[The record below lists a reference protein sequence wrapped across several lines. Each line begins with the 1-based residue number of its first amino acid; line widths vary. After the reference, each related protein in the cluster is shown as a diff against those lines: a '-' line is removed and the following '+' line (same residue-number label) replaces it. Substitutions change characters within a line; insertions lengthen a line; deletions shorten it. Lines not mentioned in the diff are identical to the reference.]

1 MPRRDDLSTILLI
14 GSGPIVIGQGC
25 EFDYSGT
32 QACKSLKD
40 EGYRVVLVNS
50 NPATIMTDPAFA
62 DRTYIEPITPESVR
76 KIIEKEIELGSPI
89 DAVLPTLGGQT
100 ALNCACEMSDAGV
113 FEEFGIEMIGADRAI
128 IHRAEDR
135 AVFNDI
141 CAEIGLP
148 TPESKTVETLAEAA
162 AYVKEIGL
170 PAIVRPAFTLGGW
183 GGGIAYN
190 FAELEEL
197 VTRGLGASMIGQIQI
212 DKSLIGWK
220 EYELEVVRD
229 KKDNC
234 VVVCGIENIDAMG
247 VHTGDSVTVAPCLTL
262 TDKEYQVLRDASL
275 AVMRAVGVETGG
287 SNVQFAIN
295 PNPAPAVDGP
305 DDGSEPAFEFVV
317 IEMNPRVS
325 RSSALASK
333 ATGFPIA
340 KIAAKLAVGYTLDE
354 LRNDITG
361 TTSACFEPTID
372 YVVTKMP
379 RWTFEKFPEADETLT
394 TQMKSVGEAMAI
406 GRTFKESFQKVIRSM
421 EVKRF
426 GFGLDKND
434 DWLNHQRQQDGEI
447 EWPIDTDKLTRKLS
461 VPSQGR
467 LYFVRYAM
475 KMGWTIDRINDLTG
489 FDRFFL
495 YQLQELVAF
504 EDELMAIESL
514 EQIDQAMMQRA
525 KEMGYSDAQLAYL
538 YLGKICS
545 VTILKVRTHR
555 KMLGV
560 EAVFKCVDT
569 CAAEFEAVTPYY
581 YSTYQAGSRKVLED
595 GSVVEV
601 PAQCELRDRMLA
613 ETDPK
618 KKVIILGGGPNR
630 IGQGI
635 EFDYCCVH
643 AAYAAQDLGY
653 DAVMINSNP
662 ETVSTD
668 YDTSDLLFFEP
679 LTLEDVLNVTERLST
694 TQTTSKLVDL
704 SHASKSLS
712 KEQEIPDSAR
722 NLVLQ
727 DLAWHG
733 HPAGGVVLSNIQRD
747 QAGLTVM
754 LVTGR
759 CIEYW
764 FDKDLSK
771 LLKVDRNDA
780 RWHVDAEL
788 EKHEIEKIE
797 SLLCEA
803 AQDSSVLGTIVQ
815 YGGQTPLNLAHGLDL
830 AGVPMLGT
838 PLGAIDRA
846 EDRDR
851 FDQLLTKL
859 DLKRPDSGI
868 ARSIDQAVEIAGGI
882 GYPVLVRPS
891 YVLGGR
897 GMEIC
902 PDEKALRHYMTTA
915 VDVSGLDDAPILIDQ
930 FLDSALELDVDVVAD
945 FGKDGEGHAFV
956 AAVMEH
962 IEQAGVHS
970 GDSTCMIP
978 TTTIRPAV
986 LDEVKQI
993 ARLLA
998 EELRV
1003 CGLMNVQMAIKDD
1016 VVYIIEVNPRA
1027 SRTVPYAGKA
1037 KGVAWASVA
1046 AKAMMGVSL
1055 SDQGTVEIPDAGF
1068 YAVKAPVFPF
1078 RKFPGVDF
1086 VLGPEMR
1093 STGEVMGVDVS
1104 LPTAYLKAMESAGV
1118 SLPKDG
1124 GVFVSVRQEDKA
1136 AMIPVVRSL
1145 MAMGFKVFTT
1155 QGTADELS
1163 RHGLQPKVLQKI
1175 QAGARPNVIDLMQ
1188 NGHIQLVINT
1198 PTRTGWQTDEGNIRA
1213 TAVRLG
1219 IPMIT
1224 TATAAGQAIHAIEA
1238 LRAGFWG
1245 VHALQD
1251 LGGLNVEINSR

>member
-1 MPRRDDLSTILLI
+1 MIVLKQAGSMERTLGVDRARLLQFAQYQRHFRTFQPQDPTRMPRRDDLRTILLI

-76 KIIEKEIELGSPI
+76 KIIEKEIELGTPI

-100 ALNCACEMSDAGV
+100 ALNCACEMSDQGI
-113 FEEFGIEMIGADRAI
+113 FEEFGIEMIGADRKI

-135 AVFNDI
+135 QVFNDI
-141 CAEIGLP
+141 CDEIGLA
-148 TPESKTVETLAEAA
+148 TPESKTVESLQEALGFAE
-162 AYVKEIGL
+162 EIGL

-190 FAELEEL
+190 RAEFEEL
-197 VTRGLGASMIGQIQI
+197 VTRGINASMIGQIQI

-234 VVVCGIENIDAMG
+234 VVVCSIENIDAMG
-247 VHTGDSVTVAPCLTL
+247 VHTGDSVTVAPSLTL

-295 PNPAPAVDGP
+295 PNPAPTA
-305 DDGSEPAFEFVV
+305 DGSEPPFEFVV

-406 GRTFKESFQKVIRSM
+406 GRTFKESLQKVIRSM
-421 EVKRF
+421 ELKRF
-426 GFGLDKND
+426 GLGLDKHD
-434 DWLNHQRQQDGEI
+434 LWLESKRSADGKDEMGEAI
-447 EWPIDTDKLTRKLS
+447 EWPINDDKLIRKLS

-467 LYFVRYAM
+467 FYYIRYAM
-475 KMGWTIDRINDLTG
+475 KMGWSVERINELTRIDL
-489 FDRFFL
+489 FFL
-495 YQLQELVAF
+495 HQFREIVDF
-504 EDELMAIESL
+504 EDQLMAAGSL
-514 EQIDQAMMQRA
+514 DKVDYELMQRA
-525 KEMGYSDAQLAYL
+525 KELGFSDAQLANV
-538 YLGKICS
+538 YLGSIS
-545 VTILKVRTHR
+545 SDTILAVRNHR
-555 KMLGV
+555 KALGV

-581 YSTYQAGSRKVLED
+581 YSTYQRGSRKVLED
-595 GSVVEV
+595 GSVQPVA
-601 PAQCELRDRMLA
+601 PQCELSERLA
-613 ETDPK
+613 TETDPK
-618 KKVIILGGGPNR
+618 EKVVILGGGPNR

-679 LTLEDVLNVTERLST
+679 LTLEDVLNVTE
-694 TQTTSKLVDL
+694 KLE
-704 SHASKSLS
+704 SSL
-712 KEQEIPDSAR
+712 K
-722 NLVLQ
+722 
-727 DLAWHG
+727 
-733 HPAGGVVLSNIQRD
+733 
-747 QAGLTVM
+747 
-754 LVTGR
+754 
-759 CIEYW
+759 
-764 FDKDLSK
+764 
-771 LLKVDRNDA
+771 
-780 RWHVDAEL
+780 
-788 EKHEIEKIE
+788 
-797 SLLCEA
+797 
-803 AQDSSVLGTIVQ
+803 GTIVQ
-815 YGGQTPLNLAHGLDL
+815 YGGQTPLNLAHGLGQ

-838 PLGAIDRA
+838 ALEAIDRA
-846 EDRDR
+846 EDRDQ

-859 DLKRPDSGI
+859 DLKRPASGI
-868 ARSIDQAVEIAGGI
+868 ARSTSESIEIAGRI

-902 PDEKALRHYMTTA
+902 SDEKALRHYMLTA
-915 VDVSGLDDAPILIDQ
+915 VDVSGLDDAPILIDH
-930 FLDSALELDVDVVAD
+930 FLENATELDVDVVAD
-945 FGKDGEGHAFV
+945 FDRDGNGTAIV

-978 TTTIRPAV
+978 TTTINPRV
-986 LDEVKQI
+986 LDEVKSI
-993 ARLLA
+993 ARMLA
-998 EELRV
+998 QELKV
-1003 CGLMNVQMAIKDD
+1003 CGLMNVQMAIKHDT
-1016 VVYIIEVNPRA
+1016 VYIIEVNPRA

-1037 KGVAWASVA
+1037 KGMPWASVA

-1055 SDQGTVEIPDAGF
+1055 ADQSAHEIADAGF

-1118 SLPKDG
+1118 SLPKEG
-1124 GVFVSVRQEDKA
+1124 GVFVSVRKDDKA
-1136 AMIPVVRSL
+1136 SMVPIVRSL
-1145 MAMGFKVFTT
+1145 LAMGFTVYTT
-1155 QGTADELS
+1155 QGTAEEHS
-1163 RHGLQPKVLQKI
+1163 RHGLRPIVLQKI

-1188 NGHIQLVINT
+1188 NGDIQLVINT
-1198 PTRTGWQTDEGNIRA
+1198 PTRTGWQTDEGRIRA

-1251 LGGLNVEINSR
+1251 LGALDAQINA